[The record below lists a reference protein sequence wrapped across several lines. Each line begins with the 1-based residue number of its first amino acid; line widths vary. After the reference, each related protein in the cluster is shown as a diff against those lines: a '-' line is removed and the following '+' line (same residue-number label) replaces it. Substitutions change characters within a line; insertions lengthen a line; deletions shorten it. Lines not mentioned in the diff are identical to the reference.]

1 MAGALVLQGIILLA
15 AAVTAWIFV
24 HRLRQR
30 NGKDPKTWPLLGS
43 QLETALNFHR
53 LHDWIFS
60 FFRDDHRTVK
70 LCIPSENLFF
80 TVDPMNVEHI
90 LKANFRNYP
99 KGETSNYI
107 ARDFLGDGIFN
118 SDGDVWKRHRK
129 VASFE
134 FSNRKL
140 RDFSADAFR
149 EDALRLVRILHSA
162 ALSDNP
168 IDLQDLFMRMTLDS
182 ICQVGFGVSLGSLS
196 PEFPDIPFAK
206 AFDTVNEIITIRF
219 FNAFWPIERALNIG
233 KEKIL
238 KKEVGVLNSFTANII
253 HQRRLELQGNNRSK
267 VDLLSRF
274 MSYNENEPDTF
285 TDKELQDA
293 ILNFVI
299 AGRDTSAITLSW
311 FIFCICVNPH
321 VADMVFEE
329 TKDVFGLQDSMQ
341 GYTFEEVAKR
351 MSYETLSTMHY
362 LHAALTETL
371 RLYPAVPRDGKV
383 AAGEDTL
390 PDGTRVKQGDRVSY
404 VPYSMGRM
412 EFLWGKDALT
422 YNPDRWLKDGV
433 FQPESPF
440 KFSAFQAGP
449 RICLGRDSAYLQMK
463 MTAALLLY
471 FFRFCIVPQHVV
483 RYRVM
488 LVMPMANGLFVN
500 VSRR

>member
-1 MAGALVLQGIILLA
+1 
-15 AAVTAWIFV
+15 
-24 HRLRQR
+24 
-30 NGKDPKTWPLLGS
+30 
-43 QLETALNFHR
+43 
-53 LHDWIFS
+53 
-60 FFRDDHRTVK
+60 
-70 LCIPSENLFF
+70 
-80 TVDPMNVEHI
+80 
-90 LKANFRNYP
+90 
-99 KGETSNYI
+99 
-107 ARDFLGDGIFN
+107 
-118 SDGDVWKRHRK
+118 
-129 VASFE
+129 
-134 FSNRKL
+134 
-140 RDFSADAFR
+140 
-149 EDALRLVRILHSA
+149 
-162 ALSDNP
+162 
-168 IDLQDLFMRMTLDS
+168 MRMTLDS

-196 PEFPDIPFAK
+196 PELPDIPFAK
-206 AFDTVNEIITIRF
+206 AFDTVNEIITSRF
-219 FNAFWPIERALNIG
+219 FNAFWRIEKALNIG

-253 HQRRLELQGNNRSK
+253 DQRSLELQGNNRSK

-274 MSYNENEPDTF
+274 MSYNDDEPDTF
-285 TDKELQDA
+285 TDKELRDA

-311 FIFCICVNPH
+311 FIFCICAHPH

-329 TKDVFGLQDSMQ
+329 TKNVLGLQQSTW

-351 MSYETLSTMHY
+351 MSYETISTMHY

-383 AAGEDTL
+383 AAGDDTL

-412 EFLWGKDALT
+412 EFIWGKDALT

-471 FFRFCIVPQHVV
+471 FFRFCIVPDHVV

-500 VSRR
+500 VSPR